1 MIWRV
6 YRYSGEG
13 STIKKDL
20 TAISPFLKLA
30 RFGWFPKYSRNED
43 SYFSVKP
50 AEGGGEDRGRGGY
63 EEGEGK
69 GEGRRVGY

>member
-50 AEGGGEDRGRGGY
+50 AEGGGEDRGGEDMRRGRERVR
-63 EEGEGK
+63 EEG
-69 GEGRRVGY
+69 